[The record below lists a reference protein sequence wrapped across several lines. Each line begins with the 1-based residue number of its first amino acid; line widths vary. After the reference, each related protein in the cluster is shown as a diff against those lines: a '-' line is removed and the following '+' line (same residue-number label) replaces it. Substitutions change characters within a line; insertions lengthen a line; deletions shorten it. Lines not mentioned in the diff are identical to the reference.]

1 MPADIGID
9 LGTTKIIAYDPD
21 KGVLFREPNI
31 VAVNND
37 TGEIVAICSEAHKM
51 LGRTPAFI
59 SAVCPM
65 GGGVIS
71 NYHLTNELIR
81 YALKK
86 VCGESYFKPRV
97 AICVPSIITD
107 VEQRAVVDAAVSA
120 GARKVYLIE
129 EPVAAALGA
138 GLDISKPE
146 GRFIIDIG
154 GGTTDIAL
162 LSLSGV
168 VCKYSVK
175 IAGNRFDD
183 EIIRYVRAKH
193 GLLIG
198 QRMAEEA
205 KKAIGTCWSFDD
217 DRTFEVKGR
226 NLLTGLPGRVTLS
239 WQELSEVFYDL
250 AAQLAAA
257 VQKVFEKTPPELA
270 GDVKANGILMTGGG
284 ARLNGLDKYFSNRF
298 NLKCTVAENPEEC
311 VAIGTGESFKLEG
324 YLRDCVSEANNRLH
338 G

>member
-21 KGVLFREPNI
+21 RGVLFREPNI

-71 NYHLTNELIR
+71 NYRLTNELIR

-120 GARKVYLIE
+120 GARKVFLIE

-138 GLDISKPE
+138 GLDISKPD
-146 GRFIIDIG
+146 GHFIVDIG

-168 VCKYSVK
+168 VCKHSVK
-175 IAGNRFDD
+175 IAGNRFDE
-183 EIIRYVRAKH
+183 EIIHYVRIKY

-205 KKAIGTCWSFDD
+205 KKAIGTCWNFDD

-239 WQELSEVFYDL
+239 WQELSDVFYDL
-250 AAQLAAA
+250 ASQLVAA

-270 GDVKANGILMTGGG
+270 GDVKTNGILMTGGG
-284 ARLNGLDKYFSNRF
+284 SRLNGLDKYFSSRF

-338 G
+338 S

>member
-21 KGVLFREPNI
+21 RGVLFREPNI
-31 VAVNND
+31 VAINND

-51 LGRTPAFI
+51 LGRTPSFI

-107 VEQRAVVDAAVSA
+107 VEQRAVVDAAISA

-138 GLDISKPE
+138 GLD
-146 GRFIIDIG
+146 
-154 GGTTDIAL
+154 
-162 LSLSGV
+162 LS
-168 VCKYSVK
+168 
-175 IAGNRFDD
+175 
-183 EIIRYVRAKH
+183 
-193 GLLIG
+193 
-198 QRMAEEA
+198 
-205 KKAIGTCWSFDD
+205 
-217 DRTFEVKGR
+217 
-226 NLLTGLPGRVTLS
+226 
-239 WQELSEVFYDL
+239 
-250 AAQLAAA
+250 
-257 VQKVFEKTPPELA
+257 
-270 GDVKANGILMTGGG
+270 
-284 ARLNGLDKYFSNRF
+284 
-298 NLKCTVAENPEEC
+298 
-311 VAIGTGESFKLEG
+311 
-324 YLRDCVSEANNRLH
+324 
-338 G
+338 

>member
-9 LGTTKIIAYDPD
+9 LGTTKIIAYEPNR
-21 KGVLFREPNI
+21 GVLFREPNI

-37 TGEIVAICSEAHKM
+37 TGEIICVGAKAYEM
-51 LGRTPAFI
+51 LGRTPGYI

-71 NYHLTNELIR
+71 DYRLTNALIR

-86 VCGESYFKPRV
+86 VCGESYLKPRV
-97 AICVPSIITD
+97 AICVPSVITD
-107 VEQRAVVDAAVSA
+107 VEQRAVVDAAISA
-120 GARKVYLIE
+120 GARKVFLIE

-138 GLDISKPE
+138 GLDISKPD
-146 GRFIIDIG
+146 GRLIVDIG

-168 VCKYSVK
+168 VCKHSVK
-175 IAGNRFDD
+175 IAGNRFDE
-183 EIIRYVRAKH
+183 EIIRYVRLRH

-198 QRMAEEA
+198 QRMAEEV
-205 KKAIGTCWSFDD
+205 KKNIGTCWNFDD

-226 NLLTGLPGRVTLS
+226 NLLTGLPGRVTLT

-250 AAQLAAA
+250 GAQLAAA
-257 VQKVFEKTPPELA
+257 VQKVCEKTPPELA
-270 GDVKANGILMTGGG
+270 GDVKSNGITLTGGG
-284 ARLNGLDKYFSNRF
+284 ALLHGLDQYFSSRF
-298 NLKCTVAENPEEC
+298 GLKCTVAENPEEC
-311 VAIGTGESFKLEG
+311 VAVGTGKSFGLEG
-324 YLRDCVSEANNRLH
+324 YLRDCVFEANGRLH